1 MDKKIKIAP
10 SILAADFS
18 KLGDEISALTDAG
31 ADNVHVDVMD
41 GHYVPNLT
49 IGPEVI
55 KDIRKCT
62 DIPFDVH
69 LMITPVN
76 PLLED
81 FAEAGSDIITF
92 HPEAEAEPKTTIE
105 KIKSLNCKVGI
116 SLNPS
121 TETDVLEHIIN
132 DIDLILVMTVV
143 PGFGGQSFMHDQ
155 LKKIEKIRNM
165 IGETGKEIELEVDGG
180 INFETAKL
188 AIDAGADVLV
198 AGTST
203 FDGGPKNYSNNISK
217 LRSRN

>member
-18 KLGDEISALTDAG
+18 KLGEEISAITEAG
-31 ADNVHVDVMD
+31 ADYVHVDVMD

-62 DIPFDVH
+62 KIPFDVH

-76 PLLED
+76 PLLEE
-81 FAEAGSDIITF
+81 FIESGSDIVTF
-92 HPEAEAEPKTTIE
+92 HPEAEDVPLATVKI
-105 KIKSLNCKVGI
+105 IKSLGCKVGI

-121 TETDVLEHIIN
+121 TKINVLNKLIEE
-132 DIDLILVMTVV
+132 IDLILVMTVV

-155 LKKIEKIRNM
+155 LEKIQNIRTL
-165 IGETGKEIELEVDGG
+165 IDTSGKDIELEVDGG
-180 INFETAKL
+180 INFETSRL
-188 AIDAGADVLV
+188 AINAGANVLV

-203 FDGGPKNYSNNISK
+203 FKGGQDNYADNISK
-217 LRSRN
+217 LRLES

>member
-18 KLGDEISALTDAG
+18 KLGEEISAITEAG
-31 ADNVHVDVMD
+31 ADYVHVDVMD

-62 DIPFDVH
+62 KIPFDVH

-76 PLLED
+76 PLLEE
-81 FAEAGSDIITF
+81 FIESGSDIVTF
-92 HPEAEAEPKTTIE
+92 HPEAEDDPLATVKI
-105 KIKSLNCKVGI
+105 IKSLGCKVGI

-121 TETDVLEHIIN
+121 TKINVLNKLIEE
-132 DIDLILVMTVV
+132 IDLILVMTVV

-155 LKKIEKIRNM
+155 LEKIQNIRTL
-165 IGETGKEIELEVDGG
+165 IDTSGKDIELEVDGG
-180 INFETAKL
+180 INFETSRL
-188 AIDAGADVLV
+188 AINAGANVLV

-203 FDGGPKNYSNNISK
+203 FKGGQDNYADNISK
-217 LRSRN
+217 LRLES

>member
-18 KLGDEISALTDAG
+18 KLGEEISAITEAG
-31 ADNVHVDVMD
+31 ADYVHVDVMD

-62 DIPFDVH
+62 KIPFDVH

-76 PLLED
+76 PLLEE
-81 FAEAGSDIITF
+81 FIESGSDIVTF
-92 HPEAEAEPKTTIE
+92 HPEAENDPLATVKI
-105 KIKSLNCKVGI
+105 IKSLGCKVGI

-121 TETDVLEHIIN
+121 TKINVLNKLIEE
-132 DIDLILVMTVV
+132 IDLILVMTVV

-155 LKKIEKIRNM
+155 LKKIQNIRTL
-165 IGETGKEIELEVDGG
+165 IDISGKDIELEVDGG
-180 INFETAKL
+180 INFETSRL
-188 AIDAGADVLV
+188 AINAGANVLV

-203 FDGGPKNYSNNISK
+203 FKGGQNNYADNISK
-217 LRSRN
+217 LRLGN

>member
-18 KLGDEISALTDAG
+18 KLGEEISAITEAG
-31 ADNVHVDVMD
+31 ADYVHVDVMD

-62 DIPFDVH
+62 KIPFDVH

-76 PLLED
+76 PLLEE
-81 FAEAGSDIITF
+81 FIESGSDIVTF
-92 HPEAEAEPKTTIE
+92 HPEAEDDPLATI
-105 KIKSLNCKVGI
+105 KIIKSLGCKVGI

-121 TETDVLEHIIN
+121 TKINVLNKLIEE
-132 DIDLILVMTVV
+132 IDLILVMTVV

-155 LKKIEKIRNM
+155 LEKIQNIRTL
-165 IGETGKEIELEVDGG
+165 IDTSGKDIELEVDGG
-180 INFETAKL
+180 INFETSRL
-188 AIDAGADVLV
+188 AINAGANVLV

-203 FDGGPKNYSNNISK
+203 FKGGQDNYADNISK
-217 LRSRN
+217 LRLES

>member
-18 KLGDEISALTDAG
+18 KLGDEISAITDAG
-31 ADNVHVDVMD
+31 ADYVHVDVMD

-62 DIPFDVH
+62 NIPFDVH

-92 HPEAEAEPKTTIE
+92 HPEAETEPKTTIE

-121 TETDVLEHIIN
+121 TEADVLEHIIN

-155 LKKIEKIRNM
+155 LKKIERIRNM